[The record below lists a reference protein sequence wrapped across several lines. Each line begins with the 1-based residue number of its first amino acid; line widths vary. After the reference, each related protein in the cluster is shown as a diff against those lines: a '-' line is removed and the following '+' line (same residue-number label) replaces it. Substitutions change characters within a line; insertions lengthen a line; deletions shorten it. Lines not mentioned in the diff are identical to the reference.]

1 MSEPTGCGFRVSSKL
16 CAAPGWQQARDVGQ
30 RQRVAAARALLGD
43 PPLVI
48 ADEPTSALDEGN
60 QQRFMDLLHAAR
72 RASGAA
78 LLFVT
83 HDPRLVQDFD
93 RLIDLSDQGAWLR

>member
-1 MSEPTGCGFRVSSKL
+1 MIRRWLSPMSPR
-16 CAAPGWQQARDVGQ
+16 P
-30 RQRVAAARALLGD
+30 
-43 PPLVI
+43 
-48 ADEPTSALDEGN
+48 ALDEGN

-93 RLIDLSDQGAWLR
+93 RLIDLSDQGARLR